1 MPVTVAGVPKSET
14 TMKKF
19 PLLVTTSI
27 GLLGVFV
34 ATNAFA
40 TQVSDH
46 GGGVTVTIP
55 DDDSQDATTTGE
67 NEHVATESD
76 DSSDDHDGVDT
87 GEHHGD
93 QGDDEGGHESGDH
106 NGGDHESGDH
116 DGDHAGGDGGGGGG
130 GDGGGG
136 DGGGDD

>member
-27 GLLGVFV
+27 GLLGVFM

-46 GGGVTVTIP
+46 GGGLTVTIP

-76 DSSDDHDGVDT
+76 DSSDDHDGDGVAT

-93 QGDDEGGHESGDH
+93 QGDDEGGDHESGDH
-106 NGGDHESGDH
+106 NS
-116 DGDHAGGDGGGGGG
+116 DHAGGGGGGG

-136 DGGGDD
+136 GGDGGEGGGDD

>member
-1 MPVTVAGVPKSET
+1 VAGVPKSET

-19 PLLVTTSI
+19 LLLVTTSI
-27 GLLGVFV
+27 GLLGVFM

-76 DSSDDHDGVDT
+76 DSNDDHDGVDT

-93 QGDDEGGHESGDH
+93 QGDDEGGDHESGDH
-106 NGGDHESGDH
+106 NSGDHESGDH
-116 DGDHAGGDGGGGGG
+116 DGDHAGGGGG
-130 GDGGGG
+130 GDGGE
-136 DGGGDD
+136 GGGDD